1 MLPRIRKS
9 ISSYLIHT
17 LTLFACTCALT
28 AALPTG
34 SSGSS
39 REIAHQHLRNGA
51 ALLEKGRTKEAIKE
65 FRLAVRQDP
74 RFGEPHSELGLALFQ
89 IGDVAA
95 AVEALEAAA
104 KLEPSPVGYYNLG
117 VAYATKAKLD
127 RGRQD
132 EASYRKSLDHAVAA
146 FQQAIELGMKTPEVH
161 NNLGLLYQQKGERPA
176 ARLEFEKAIK
186 QDPNSPEPHNNLGRL
201 FTDIQDWD
209 VAIAAYRKAIELEPH
224 LFSAHIN
231 LIQSIRAKGDVPGE
245 VERYRE
251 ILKVQPSSAIARC
264 HLGYLLSY
272 SAQIA
277 MAKEELSAAVE
288 LDPDFAVAHYLL
300 GQVLERMGDFPA
312 ATQHY
317 RRAAV
322 LVPDQA
328 SVRRALG
335 NALRHQ
341 NLIEEALPEL
351 RVATDLDPRSRTARY
366 GLARALQQRGRTEE
380 AMRVFEQVREF
391 SKAESDTQRAAIEVN
406 QAIDYLK
413 QGDTDR
419 AIKRL
424 ESAATIKAH
433 LPEAHYLLG
442 IALAQKGEMDR
453 ANQEFRIA
461 IEQSPRDPEI
471 YFNYGAALWR
481 QARLG
486 DAAEAFRKVVQL
498 KPENGEAHCY
508 LAQLLLALE
517 KTREAKSHL
526 KQAQELGSC
535 NSAGL
540 IPHPTQR

>member
-1 MLPRIRKS
+1 MLPRVRKS
-9 ISSYLIHT
+9 ISSYLVHT
-17 LTLFACTCALT
+17 LTLFACTCAVT
-28 AALPTG
+28 AALPTRN
-34 SSGSS
+34 SGNS
-39 REIAHQHLRNGA
+39 REIAYQHLRNGT
-51 ALLEKGRTKEAIKE
+51 ALLEKGRIKEAINE

-74 RFGEPHSELGLALFQ
+74 RFVEAQSELGLALIQ

-104 KLEPSPVGYYNLG
+104 KLEPGPVGYYNLG

-127 RGRQD
+127 RGRQN

-161 NNLGLLYQQKGERPA
+161 NNLGLLYQQKGERAA
-176 ARLEFEKAIK
+176 ARLEFEKAIE
-186 QDPNSPEPHNNLGRL
+186 QDQNSAEPHNNLGRL
-201 FTDIQDWD
+201 FTYNQNWD
-209 VAIAAYRKAIELEPH
+209 AAIAAYRKAIELEPH

-231 LIQSIRAKGDVPGE
+231 LIRSIQAKGDMPGE
-245 VERYRE
+245 VDRYHE

-264 HLGYLLSY
+264 HLGYLLFH

-277 MAKEELSAAVE
+277 RAKEELTAAVE
-288 LDPDFAVAHYLL
+288 LDPDFSVAHYFL
-300 GQVLERMGDFPA
+300 GQVLQRIGDFPA
-312 ATQHY
+312 ATEHY

-328 SVRRALG
+328 SVRSALG
-335 NALRHQ
+335 NALMNQ

-351 RVATDLDPRSRTARY
+351 RAATDLDSNSKTVRY
-366 GLARALQQRGRTEE
+366 GLARALQQMGRTEE

-391 SKAESDTQRAAIEVN
+391 SKAESDTQRAAVKVN
-406 QAIDYLK
+406 EALDYLK

-424 ESAATIKAH
+424 ESAARIKAH
-433 LPEAHYLLG
+433 LPEAHNLLG
-442 IALAQKGEMDR
+442 IALAGKGEMDR
-453 ANQEFRIA
+453 ANEEFRIA

-471 YFNYGAALWR
+471 YFNYGVALWR
-481 QARLG
+481 QAKLG
-486 DAAEAFRKVVQL
+486 DAAKAFRKVVQL
-498 KPENGEAHCY
+498 KPEDGEAHCY
-508 LAQLLLALE
+508 LAQLLLTLE
-517 KTREAKSHL
+517 NTREAESHL

-535 NSAGL
+535 KSGGP